1 MTMDYEKAYND
12 MVQRAKELHDAGNA
26 LTKKQMEIV
35 CPELAK
41 PETEDERARREL
53 IEFISSVKGIAE
65 SGRTTWAVRESDIEM
80 CSRFLAWIEKQKDCS
95 GCAKH
100 LEGYISGRCDAE
112 NKLLEQ
118 FGAIIT
124 PEGELHVKPRWKPSD
139 EMMEAL
145 DYAITGH
152 FDMISP
158 TSYLSRK
165 LEELYDRLKNL

>member
-1 MTMDYEKAYND
+1 MDYEKAYND

-35 CPELAK
+35 CPELIDCPELLDGDNRIVWTIYHLIKDHEWINGAK
-41 PETEDERARREL
+41 KEEVL
-53 IEFISSVKGIAE
+53 S
-65 SGRTTWAVRESDIEM
+65 W
-80 CSRFLAWIEKQKDCS
+80 LEKRKDCS
-95 GCAKH
+95 GCSKH
-100 LEGYISGRCDAE
+100 LEGYISGRSDAE